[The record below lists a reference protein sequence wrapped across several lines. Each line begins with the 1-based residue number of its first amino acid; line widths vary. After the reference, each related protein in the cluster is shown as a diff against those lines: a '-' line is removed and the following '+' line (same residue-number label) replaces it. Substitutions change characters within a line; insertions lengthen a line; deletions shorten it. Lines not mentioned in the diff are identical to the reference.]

1 MNVGDK
7 VKVVRIIEDDYGKP
21 YFDIPI
27 GTVGEVIQIS
37 DIEYNDIPYLVHF
50 KTTVS
55 NGSIGFNELEI
66 EKVEDE

>member
-27 GTVGEVIQIS
+27 GTVGEITQIV
-37 DIEYNDIPYLVHF
+37 DPEYNDIPYLVYF
-50 KTTVS
+50 KSTVF
-55 NGSIGFNELEI
+55 NGSIGFNGLEI
-66 EKVEDE
+66 EKVENE